1 MKKVII
7 GRHTGLSS
15 DGQLRFWE
23 YDNTTSGYYMYSES
37 NYAIVDSVYG
47 YQLVEVVGIAEMSD
61 DFEVTANVV
70 MFVQLNLP
78 SKLQKKGK

>member
-7 GRHTGLSS
+7 GRHTGSQS

-23 YDNTTSGYYMYSES
+23 YDNTTGGYYMYNES

-47 YQLVEVVGIAEMSD
+47 YQLVEVVGTAEMSN

-70 MFVQLNLP
+70 MFIQINLP